1 MATIVKTSPL
11 PAPHRPRPR
20 CRPRSLP
27 RGPRKAAAT
36 GDGPVRHLLTEHRAP
51 PSHRWEKQ
59 KPEGG
64 DRAREGR
71 GLVSDSGARGR
82 PPGPERPHPSL
93 SVPGSQLSE
102 LPPGDRLSAVRP
114 GDTGNRFA
122 KGAPLKDHRRPNW
135 SASPPPRPPPSK
147 AALWASGDLW
157 VPHGH
162 RSPRYCGAKRRA
174 GLRTHRLT
182 PPAKPV
188 PAPSS

>member
-27 RGPRKAAAT
+27 RAPERPPLPVMDPYDTSSRIQGAA
-36 GDGPVRHLLTEHRAP
+36 LP
-51 PSHRWEKQ
+51 PLGETKTRRGGQ
-59 KPEGG
+59 GEGG
-64 DRAREGR
+64 ERISVRFGGTR
-71 GLVSDSGARGR
+71 P
-82 PPGPERPHPSL
+82 PPGPEQPHPSL
-93 SVPGSQLSE
+93 PVPGSQLSE

-114 GDTGNRFA
+114 GDTGNRFTE
-122 KGAPLKDHRRPNW
+122 GAPLKDHRRPNW